1 MRLLLGLIV
10 ILYMSCSEG
19 QKSSSFTV
27 FEEVTVNKV
36 HSLKFQSFLD
46 SSDLIGSILI
56 YDLQNDSFYSNDFEW
71 ANKGHLPASTFKIA
85 NTIIGLETGIVESDS
100 SIFLWDGQDR
110 WSASWEN
117 DLKLRDAFHLS
128 CVPCYQDLAR
138 SIGVDRMRSNILK
151 LDYGNISVDSTTI
164 DNFWLVG
171 SSRISQMEQIS
182 FLKRLYQ
189 SKLPISERTDQI
201 MKNLMVI
208 ENNNHYK
215 LSGKTGLSN
224 ENDHYN
230 GWFVGFLE
238 RDEQT
243 LFFATNIEPND
254 QQNRKGFTNKRK
266 EITILALND
275 LGFFENSTMLAN

>member
-1 MRLLLGLIV
+1 MRKLLSLLAILFFSCKGSQTSSEKLSIEKGNVDKVQHSIFQELIDT
-10 ILYMSCSEG
+10 S
-19 QKSSSFTV
+19 
-27 FEEVTVNKV
+27 N
-36 HSLKFQSFLD
+36 
-46 SSDLIGSILI
+46 LIGSILI
-56 YDLQNDSFYSNDFEW
+56 YDLQNDVYHSNNFDW
-71 ANKGHLPASTFKIA
+71 AEKGHLPASTFKIT
-85 NTIIGLETGIVESDS
+85 NTLIGLETGVIANDS
-100 SIFLWDGQDR
+100 MVFEWDGQDR
-110 WSASWEN
+110 WSSAWET
-117 DLKLRDAFHLS
+117 DLLLRDAFHLS
-128 CVPCYQDLAR
+128 CVSCYQEVAR
-138 SIGVDRMRSNILK
+138 DIGVERMKDYTSKFN
-151 LDYGNISVDSTTI
+151 YGNIVLDETSI

-208 ENNNHYK
+208 KNNNHYK

-243 LFFATNIEPND
+243 LFFATNIEPKD
-254 QQNRKGFTNKRK
+254 QQIRSGFIIKRK
-266 EITILALND
+266 EITILALNS
-275 LGFFENSTMLAN
+275 LGYF